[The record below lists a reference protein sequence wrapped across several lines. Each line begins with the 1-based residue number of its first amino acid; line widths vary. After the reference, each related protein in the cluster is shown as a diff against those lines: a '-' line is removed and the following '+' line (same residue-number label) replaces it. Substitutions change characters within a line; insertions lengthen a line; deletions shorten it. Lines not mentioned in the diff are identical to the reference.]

1 MENNV
6 TTENTTQKTRKSR
19 TKKLLTEF
27 AENTT
32 AHGFAQIPLT
42 KSTWIKL
49 FWLFA
54 IIACQIGSFFQMKP
68 LILRY
73 IKKPVITKV
82 YHTTNTVLQFPVVTI
97 CNMNPIRKQEAD
109 ALFNGNFNVPKASDV
124 KNNITEPSF
133 SASVQMYEIATGEG
147 INTENK
153 RIILSNLSYELGN
166 KIFKYG
172 HQFKDIV
179 ESCTWIFYYDCM
191 NSRFWKQYWH
201 WKFGNCFSFNSGYTQ
216 DNTIIPP
223 LMISEA
229 NILRLLMLKFNI
241 NVEEYYSPL
250 TEDAGILLH
259 VGDQD
264 SAKSLSDVHY
274 LSPGFSYLI
283 TMEKYKRKRADPF
296 KNNTCI
302 KHYETDL
309 GKQPNNDQRVIKKY
323 SRQMCME
330 ICATETTIN
339 KCSCSPYWM
348 PSLNSSRRCGFKD
361 KQCVSAVNHEFIT
374 NNLTCLSA
382 CRLPCE
388 ETKYGLSI
396 SSAKFHLNE
405 NATVEKNKLTALFSF
420 KKPETVVMEDEE
432 HYMIEN
438 LLSDIGGQLG
448 LWSGISV
455 LTLVEVIFFLAYS
468 VHIFTERKVIE
479 S

>member
-1 MENNV
+1 MESNV
-6 TTENTTQKTRKSR
+6 TTEKANQEIRKNR
-19 TKKLLTEF
+19 AKKLLSEF

-32 AHGFAQIPLT
+32 AHGFSQIPLT
-42 KSTWIKL
+42 RSTWIKL

-54 IIACQIGSFFQMKP
+54 IIAGQIGFFFQMKP

-97 CNMNPIRKQEAD
+97 CNMNPIRKQKAD
-109 ALFNGNFNVPKASDV
+109 ALFNGSFNVPKATDA
-124 KNNITEPSF
+124 KNSITEPSF
-133 SASVQMYEIATGEG
+133 SESVQMYQIVTEEG
-147 INTENK
+147 INIENK

-166 KIFKYG
+166 KMFKYG

-179 ESCTWIFYYDCM
+179 ESCNWIYYYDCM

-201 WKFGNCFSFNSGYTQ
+201 WNYGNCFAFNSGYTQ
-216 DNTIIPP
+216 DNKIIPP
-223 LMISEA
+223 LTISQT
-229 NILRLLMLKFNI
+229 NTLRILKLKFNI
-241 NVEEYYSPL
+241 NLEEYYSPL
-250 TEDAGILLH
+250 TEDSGIVLH
-259 VGDQD
+259 VGGQH
-264 SAKSLSDVHY
+264 SAKSLTDTHY
-274 LSPGFSYLI
+274 LSPGFSYLVS
-283 TMEKYKRKRADPF
+283 MEKYKRKRADPF

-323 SRQMCME
+323 SRQMC
-330 ICATETTIN
+330 INVCAARATIKECN
-339 KCSCSPYWM
+339 CSPYWL

-361 KQCVSAVNHEFIT
+361 KQCVYAVDHEYMT
-374 NNLTCLSA
+374 NNLTCLSE
-382 CRLPCE
+382 CRLPCQ
-388 ETKYGLSI
+388 ETNYGLSI

-405 NATVEKNKLTALFSF
+405 NATVQKNKLTAFFSF

-455 LTLVEVIFFLAYS
+455 LTLVEVIFFFAYS
-468 VHIFTERKVIE
+468 VRTLSKRK
-479 S
+479 